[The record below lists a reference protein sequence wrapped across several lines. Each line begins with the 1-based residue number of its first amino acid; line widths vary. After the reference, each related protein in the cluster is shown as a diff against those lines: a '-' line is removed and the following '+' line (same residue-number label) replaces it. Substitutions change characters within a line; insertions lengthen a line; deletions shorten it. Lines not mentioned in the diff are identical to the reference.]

1 MFYTLA
7 KSFILFYFYVQHIA
21 EKEKRLTELQKQ
33 QTELQKQQT
42 ELQNRVGVIV
52 SAFIYVLHL
61 GQEFHFILFLCAAHS
76 REREKAD

>member
-42 ELQNRVGVIV
+42 ELQKQQTELLQKQLAEIRMNGMMM
-52 SAFIYVLHL
+52 
-61 GQEFHFILFLCAAHS
+61 
-76 REREKAD
+76 